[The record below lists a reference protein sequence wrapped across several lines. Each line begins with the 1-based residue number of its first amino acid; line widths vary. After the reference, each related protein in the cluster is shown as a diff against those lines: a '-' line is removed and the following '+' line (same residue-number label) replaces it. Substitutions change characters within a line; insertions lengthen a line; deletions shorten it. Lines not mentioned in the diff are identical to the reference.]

1 MIKSFCNCLVN
12 VVGNMGKIYRVGG
25 DEFICICQ
33 NFYRENIMTMLHH
46 FDEAVK
52 NQEET
57 EYKFSAAYG
66 YEFFTPHTTADFKKA
81 IERADEKMYAMKQ
94 EMKAARD

>member
-1 MIKSFCNCLVN
+1 
-12 VVGNMGKIYRVGG
+12 
-25 DEFICICQ
+25 
-33 NFYRENIMTMLHH
+33 MTMLHH

-52 NQEET
+52 NKEES

-94 EMKAARD
+94 EMKATRD